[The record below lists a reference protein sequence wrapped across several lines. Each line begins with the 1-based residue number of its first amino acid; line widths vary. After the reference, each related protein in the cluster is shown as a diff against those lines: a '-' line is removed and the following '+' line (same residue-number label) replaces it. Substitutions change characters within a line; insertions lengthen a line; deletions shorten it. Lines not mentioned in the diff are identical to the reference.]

1 MKNLVKD
8 FTNHPLLPG
17 SITVS
22 IMDANGLVEN
32 PKLDRDVLSDANRCS
47 FDHLVDARL
56 ASGFV
61 LRDQAERLLKANK
74 DFIEAFTHL
83 ETRIPEI
90 AEVSDCEE
98 ISVKQLARALYGARL
113 LIELLEILVP
123 PNRSYEKT
131 TDGTV
136 DLIEAISDSFR
147 RIVGGA
153 WAAFF
158 PRSEFNLHADATAQF
173 WTACL
178 YNNRTEDMTKAFQGL
193 FFAPEKDRFHA
204 LNRGHIPKRGIRL
217 QDAVSEYL
225 EQAND
230 RFTHLHDAVGENVKV
245 GLDKFFIDLADGIG
259 KLELPP
265 TILLFYAHL
274 VHQVAISFSHI
285 DGSLSSKENR
295 FIHYLLEQIDKVCA
309 DHQNTVNATEGDG
322 PQIQLDAV
330 LRELDEL
337 VGIDEVK
344 EKVRQTANFARLQ
357 QTRIARGLKA
367 IATSYHS
374 VYTGNPGTGKTTVA
388 RLMGRIYQAHGVLKK
403 GHLIECDR
411 SALVAEYVG
420 QTAVKTNEIIDR
432 ALDGILFIDE
442 AYTLAKQN
450 EDFGQEAIDTLLK
463 RMEDNRDRLIVIV
476 AGYPEEMETFI
487 HSNPGLHS
495 RFNRFVE
502 FPDYS
507 ALELCQIFSLLCR
520 KNDLRLAPQLK
531 ERLMHHFAFLHEQR
545 DEHFGNARLVRNCF
559 EEVVNAQAN
568 RLAKNLDPDP
578 ELLVNLVDTD
588 LTTPALDSMQTY
600 QMGSHRYAIHCP
612 ACGQEFSWT
621 PDIKISHAECTT
633 CQKVYSCEFGEL
645 TASRSG

>member
-22 IMDANGLVEN
+22 IMDANGLIERPKVE
-32 PKLDRDVLSDANRCS
+32 RDVLSEANRCS
-47 FDHLVDARL
+47 FDHLVESRL
-56 ASGFV
+56 ASG
-61 LRDQAERLLKANK
+61 LLLPDQAERLLKANK
-74 DFIEAFTHL
+74 DFIDAFSHL

-90 AEVSDCEE
+90 ALVSDCEE
-98 ISVKQLARALYGARL
+98 ISVKQLARALFGARL
-113 LIELLEILVP
+113 LVELLEILVP

-131 TDGTV
+131 ADGTI

-147 RIVGGA
+147 KIVGGA
-153 WAAFF
+153 WAASF
-158 PRSEFNLHADATAQF
+158 PRTEFNLHADATAQF

-178 YNNRTEDMTKAFQGL
+178 YNNRTDDMAKAFQGL
-193 FFAPEKDRFHA
+193 FFSAEKDRFHA

-230 RFTHLHDAVGENVKV
+230 RFAHLHEAVGENVKV
-245 GLDKFFIDLADGIG
+245 GLDKFFIDIADGIA
-259 KLELPP
+259 KLQLPS

-309 DHQNTVNATEGDG
+309 DHQNTIDANEGDG
-322 PQIQLDAV
+322 PQIQLDRV
-330 LRELDEL
+330 LCELDEL

-344 EKVRQTANFARLQ
+344 EKVHQTANFARLQ

-388 RLMGRIYQAHGVLKK
+388 RLMGRIYQALGVLKK

-442 AYTLAKQN
+442 AYTLAKQS

-502 FPDYS
+502 FPDYN

-520 KNDLRLAPQLK
+520 KNDLRLAPNLK
-531 ERLMHHFAFLHEQR
+531 ERLIHHFTFLHGQR

-568 RLAKNLDPDP
+568 RLSTNLDPDP
-578 ELLVNLVDTD
+578 ETLVNLVETD
-588 LTTPALDSMQTY
+588 LTTPALEELRSFQKEKR
-600 QMGSHRYAIHCP
+600 RYSIHCP
-612 ACGQEFSWT
+612 GCGQEFSWT
-621 PDIKISHAECTT
+621 PDIKISNAECTA
-633 CQKVYSCEFGEL
+633 CQKIYSCEFGQL
-645 TASRSG
+645 SSSNA